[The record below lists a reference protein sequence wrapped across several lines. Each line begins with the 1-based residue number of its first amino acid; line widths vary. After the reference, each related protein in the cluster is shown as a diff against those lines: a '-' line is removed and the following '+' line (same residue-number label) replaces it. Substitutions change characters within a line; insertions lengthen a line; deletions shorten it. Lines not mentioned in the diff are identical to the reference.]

1 MFALSDLQFETMDR
15 VNALSIYTKM
25 LSRALD
31 RNESADVIAT
41 CAKLVRRAD
50 RRLARWVRAH
60 IHDLDLRLRDSV
72 AVARVLA
79 NAALVR
85 AKAYLAEANKNEQ
98 KKRKGAQKR
107 KF

>member
-1 MFALSDLQFETMDR
+1 MFALGDLQFETMDR

-31 RNESADVIAT
+31 RNASADVIAT

-72 AVARVLA
+72 AIARVLA

-85 AKAYLAEANKNEQ
+85 AKAYIAEANKNGKQ
-98 KKRKGAQKR
+98 KKRKGAQKQG
-107 KF
+107 